1 MDGHVFGTQESV
13 VNVNSYPSYMGQ
25 LMWPNMMPHNMQRNM
40 AQGRTILPFSP
51 TLCPT
56 GTSFNQFVNNV
67 PTSQSNIP
75 SLLNTQV
82 WRGQS
87 SITGSQLWGGG
98 VSSGFLESQG
108 QGWGG
113 GQQSC
118 TEMMNA
124 RDNSQQ

>member
-1 MDGHVFGTQESV
+1 
-13 VNVNSYPSYMGQ
+13 MGQ

-67 PTSQSNIP
+67 PTSQI
-75 SLLNTQV
+75 